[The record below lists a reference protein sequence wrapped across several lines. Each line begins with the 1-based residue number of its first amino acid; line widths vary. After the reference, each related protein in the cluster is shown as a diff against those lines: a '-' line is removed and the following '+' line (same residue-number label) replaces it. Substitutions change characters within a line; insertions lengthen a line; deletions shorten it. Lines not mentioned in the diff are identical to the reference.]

1 MQNFIYGAGGHGK
14 VVFDAMQANG
24 TYCSGFIDSDINN
37 HWAQTVV
44 YYPNQIPDS
53 KLSALHIAIGNT
65 TARAKLATN
74 LGNLGYTFFTV
85 QHPLSVVSK
94 QCQIGV
100 GTFVAATAV
109 IAPYATVGNHVI
121 VNHGAVVDHDC
132 IVGHVCH
139 IAPRAV
145 LGGGVTVGDR
155 VLIGSG
161 AIVLPKIS
169 IGDDAIIGA
178 GAVVTK
184 NVGAG
189 TTVVGNP
196 ARLLIK

>member
-1 MQNFIYGAGGHGK
+1 VKLYIYGAGGHGK
-14 VVFDAMQANG
+14 VVLDAMQSTNQPC
-24 TYCSGFIDSDINN
+24 YGFIDNKNIAQWAGITVYNN
-37 HWAQTVV
+37 KNL
-44 YYPNQIPDS
+44 PNV
-53 KLSALHIAIGNT
+53 SAGIIHIAIGDAAT
-65 TARAKLATN
+65 RTKLVQQLN
-74 LGNLGYTFFTV
+74 ELGYSFFTV
-85 QHPLSVVSK
+85 QHPL
-94 QCQIGV
+94 
-100 GTFVAATAV
+100 AV

-121 VNHGAVVDHDC
+121 VNHGAVIDHDC
-132 IVGHVCH
+132 SVGDVCH

-155 VLIGSG
+155 VFIGSG

-184 NVGAG
+184 SVAAG